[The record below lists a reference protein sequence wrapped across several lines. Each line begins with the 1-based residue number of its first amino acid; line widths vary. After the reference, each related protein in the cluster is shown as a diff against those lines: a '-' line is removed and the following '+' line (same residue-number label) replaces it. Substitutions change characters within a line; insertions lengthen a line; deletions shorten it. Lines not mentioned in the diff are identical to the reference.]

1 MTVGR
6 DLGVNLLHFFT
17 GVEIKLP
24 NLKSFRIRDWKNQ
37 ASIKKHAHYIENFV
51 LSSDP
56 LTTSDYIVMIIHGST
71 HKIGVL

>member
-6 DLGVNLLHFFT
+6 DMGVNLLHFFT

-24 NLKSFRIRDWKNQ
+24 NLKSFRIRDWKHQ
-37 ASIKKHAHYIENFV
+37 APIKKHAHYIEKFV